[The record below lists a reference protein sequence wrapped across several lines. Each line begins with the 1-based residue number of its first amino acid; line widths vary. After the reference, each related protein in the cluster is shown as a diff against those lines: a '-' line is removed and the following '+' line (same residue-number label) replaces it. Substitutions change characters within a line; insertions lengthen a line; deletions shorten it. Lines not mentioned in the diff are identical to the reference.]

1 MEKQSLINLHP
12 QECGGDSTF
21 TSSIYM
27 TRGFRDSFG
36 EAFAYLILDTINLIQ
51 KKHVKGPE
59 GADYLQVMDYEGVV
73 FWCIDDV
80 THITFLMPEEY

>member
-1 MEKQSLINLHP
+1 MLSFINLHP

-27 TRGFRDSFG
+27 TRGFRNAFVEAWTFLVLDS
-36 EAFAYLILDTINLIQ
+36 IDLIQ
-51 KKHVKGPE
+51 TKHVKGPE
-59 GADYLQVMDYEGVV
+59 GADYLQVLDYEGKE

-80 THITFLMPEEY
+80 THVTFLMPEDY